1 MNRTRLASLAGAL
14 ALAAVSALGLADAAT
29 AAPAAPRQLAV
40 YELLSRERTH
50 IYSVSAREIA
60 GIRKQGF
67 RLNRAPIG
75 RVWTGPFRGSLT
87 LYRLHLKNRSQWI
100 VTHKAEADK
109 LVAGGQWQLD
119 GVLGYVA
126 GFRMRGTRLLDRFN
140 HRGGDHVIRP
150 HGADRMMARAGW
162 TKDGPLGYF
171 G

>member
-1 MNRTRLASLAGAL
+1 M
-14 ALAAVSALGLADAAT
+14 
-29 AAPAAPRQLAV
+29 
-40 YELLSRERTH
+40 
-50 IYSVSAREIA
+50 
-60 GIRKQGF
+60 
-67 RLNRAPIG
+67 
-75 RVWTGPFRGSLT
+75 
-87 LYRLHLKNRSQWI
+87 
-100 VTHKAEADK
+100 
-109 LVAGGQWQLD
+109 AGGQWQLD